1 MFSPWP
7 ALEGEDG
14 VSEWFSLTP
23 GVSVFNSPRP
33 RFWPR
38 VPQQVWPCSHQHGMG
53 LPPGLS
59 GSLAKPVP
67 VLVLG
72 THLGHG
78 VNDLL
83 PW

>member
-1 MFSPWP
+1 MFSAWP

-14 VSEWFSLTP
+14 VSGWFSLTR
-23 GVSVFNSPRP
+23 VFNSPHP
-33 RFWPR
+33 LFWPG
-38 VPQQVWPCSHQHGMG
+38 VPQQVWPCSHQHGME

-72 THLGHG
+72 TQLGYG
-78 VNDLL
+78 MNESIAMVT
-83 PW
+83 

>member
-1 MFSPWP
+1 M
-7 ALEGEDG
+7 E
-14 VSEWFSLTP
+14 
-23 GVSVFNSPRP
+23 
-33 RFWPR
+33 
-38 VPQQVWPCSHQHGMG
+38 

-72 THLGHG
+72 TQLGHG
-78 VNDLL
+78 MNDLL